1 MINPPES
8 SNTALIFEAKTEAE
22 ELQAALASERIHT
35 AKQAA
40 EVRAARQETSA
51 LRDRGAEY
59 IRRIASLK
67 AELDTLKTER
77 DQMRQEN
84 AELSGHVAGLPE
96 LPQLMQEVRTMK
108 SSLNGMVASLK
119 TLSAEV
125 AQFKQGLGKQ
135 QIKAIAKAQKPA
147 SSKGELKA
155 KTRRLPKTTI
165 SVKRGDS
172 LWRIAQTHGT
182 TVTNLKEINGLKSDR
197 IIVGQQ
203 LRIPVTGTIGTKSDL
218 AGLQKAHSRYAEA
231 DLFVLPQWR
240 SENRR

>member
-135 QIKAIAKAQKPA
+135 QINAIAKAQKPA

-182 TVTNLKEINGLKSDR
+182 TVTNLKKINGLKSDR

-218 AGLQKAHSRYAEA
+218 AGLQKAPSRYAEA
-231 DLFVLPQWR
+231 DLFILPRWR

>member
-1 MINPPES
+1 MINLPES
-8 SNTALIFEAKTEAE
+8 SNTALALEAKAEVE
-22 ELQAALASERIHT
+22 ELQAALASERIQT

-40 EVRAARQETSA
+40 EVRAAWQEASA

-77 DQMRQEN
+77 DQMRQET
-84 AELSGHVAGLPE
+84 AELSEHVTGLPE

-108 SSLNGMVASLK
+108 SSLNGLVSSLK
-119 TLSAEV
+119 TLSAKV
-125 AQFKQGLGKQ
+125 AHFKQGLGRQ
-135 QIKAIAKAQKPA
+135 QNKAIAKAQKPA
-147 SSKGELKA
+147 SSKGEPKA
-155 KTRRLPKTTI
+155 KTSRLPKTTI

-182 TVTNLKEINGLKSDR
+182 TVTNLKKINGLKSDR

-203 LRIPVTGTIGTKSDL
+203 LRIPFTGTPGAKSDL
-218 AGLQKAHSRYAEA
+218 ARLHKSQSRYAEA
-231 DLFVLPQWR
+231 DQFVLPRWR
-240 SENRR
+240 TENRR